1 MIIGSCRWFRW
12 DRRLWFMLPAKVW
25 RQRRCSQ
32 WKGAFN
38 PQRPTSRLFP
48 WDSKC
53 LGPTMQ
59 RHPVSSPTTQ
69 PCRLFVTG
77 VCRVMLCAASGFVL
91 ASFIIHTAPTE
102 KLQWRAHAT
111 TNNSFFFFLA
121 EEVEPPTLLVLS
133 PCLTK
138 TKHTL
143 LLWGNGATAPVCLRE
158 QRRNNIRIME
168 EARVRQHVRVRHVSN
183 TNIQILRGLRKKDTQ
198 RRKRRSAVLCL
209 PEHFSHKLIRKWDSC
224 SLIPEALTLTVGSRN
239 NPVAGLSK
247 LNFLVM
253 AALAWTHKG

>member
-143 LLWGNGATAPVCLRE
+143 LLWGNRATAPVCLRE

-183 TNIQILRGLRKKDTQ
+183 TKHPNTERAEEERHTEEEEEKCCTVFAG
-198 RRKRRSAVLCL
+198 AFL
-209 PEHFSHKLIRKWDSC
+209 PQAH
-224 SLIPEALTLTVGSRN
+224 
-239 NPVAGLSK
+239 
-247 LNFLVM
+247 
-253 AALAWTHKG
+253 